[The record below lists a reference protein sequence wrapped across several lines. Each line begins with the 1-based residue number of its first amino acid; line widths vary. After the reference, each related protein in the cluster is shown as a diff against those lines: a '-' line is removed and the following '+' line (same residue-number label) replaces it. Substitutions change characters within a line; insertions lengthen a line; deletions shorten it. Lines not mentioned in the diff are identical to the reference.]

1 MVVHHYNEYL
11 VLNCMRFIS
20 KNSNLRVILKPGL
33 PAEPLTGRPSDPGIS
48 VKFQDG
54 LLEVSD
60 QVVIDKLLAHAG
72 LTMDFWAVSDGEF
85 KDPFKHMRE
94 EIEPVHQI
102 MEFKYGR
109 PDQMMTS
116 QKKPKLSPEVEKMLN
131 ERALEIAKELLPG
144 MVEQLLKAGAAK
156 HAADAGAKQE
166 IAQPVEAA
174 ATAQTEA
181 PVKTEKKHWK
191 TIEKEKKALLKKED
205 KNNATT

>member
-1 MVVHHYNEYL
+1 
-11 VLNCMRFIS
+11 MRFIS
-20 KNSNLRVILKPGL
+20 KNSNLRLILKPGL

-54 LLEVSD
+54 LLEVTD
-60 QVVIDKLLAHAG
+60 QIIIDKMMSHAG
-72 LTMDFWAVSDGEF
+72 LTMDFWAVADGEL

-109 PDQMMTS
+109 PETMLTS
-116 QKKPKLSPEVEKMLN
+116 PKKAKFAPEVEKMLN
-131 ERALEIAKELLPG
+131 ERAFEIAKELLPG
-144 MVEQLLKAGAAK
+144 MIDQLLKAGI
-156 HAADAGAKQE
+156 AKQ
-166 IAQPVEAA
+166 AAEAA
-174 ATAQTEA
+174 PEQKVDHTVSVA
-181 PVKTEKKHWK
+181 PEQKVEKKHWK

>member
-1 MVVHHYNEYL
+1 
-11 VLNCMRFIS
+11 MRFIS

-60 QVVIDKLLAHAG
+60 QVIIDRLMAHAG
-72 LTMDFWAVSDGEF
+72 LTMDFWAVEDGEF

-102 MEFKYGR
+102 MEFQYGR
-109 PDQMMTS
+109 PAQMLTS
-116 QKKPKLSPEVEKMLN
+116 QKKQKLSPEVEKMLN

-144 MVEQLLKAGAAK
+144 MVEQLLKVGAAK
-156 HAADAGAKQE
+156 QAADAEAKQQVSE
-166 IAQPVEAA
+166 TQMPQQTVSPKVETEPAQPSV
-174 ATAQTEA
+174 
-181 PVKTEKKHWK
+181 KKHWK
-191 TIEKEKKALLKKED
+191 TIEKEKKALLKMAD